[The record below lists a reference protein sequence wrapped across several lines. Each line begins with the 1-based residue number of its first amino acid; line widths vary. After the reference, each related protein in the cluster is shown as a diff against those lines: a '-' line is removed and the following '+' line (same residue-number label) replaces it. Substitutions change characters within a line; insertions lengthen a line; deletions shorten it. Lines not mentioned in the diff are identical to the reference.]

1 MKFIIEPI
9 GFIHTPFKNP
19 EDVDIDMKEKGVI
32 EILEKYSEGLD
43 GLEEFEE
50 ILVVWGIH
58 LSKRVDIMTYPRYAP
73 EELKGI
79 FATRSPHRPNHIGVS
94 VLELQKREKNKL
106 YVEGV
111 DMVDESPVFDIK
123 PVR

>member
-19 EDVDIDMKEKGVI
+19 KDVDIGEEKEGII
-32 EILEKYSEGLD
+32 EILEKYSNGLEGL
-43 GLEEFEE
+43 ERFEE
-50 ILVVWGIH
+50 ILLVWGIH
-58 LSKRVDIMTYPRYAP
+58 LSKRADIMTYPRYAP

-94 VLELQKREKNKL
+94 VLKLQKREKNKL
-106 YVEGV
+106 YVKGV
-111 DMVDESPVFDIK
+111 DMVDGSPTFDIK
-123 PVR
+123 PIR